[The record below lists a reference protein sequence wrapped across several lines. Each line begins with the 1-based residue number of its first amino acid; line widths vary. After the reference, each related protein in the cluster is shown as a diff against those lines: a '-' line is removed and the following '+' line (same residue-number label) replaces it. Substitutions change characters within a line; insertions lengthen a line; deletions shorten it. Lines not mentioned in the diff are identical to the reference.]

1 MNVARRALINQAI
14 TILKGVLEEE
24 QDSFDS
30 MPEGLQESERGQ
42 NSQDSISSL
51 EEAIQNLQEIA

>member
-14 TILKGVLEEE
+14 TILQGVLEEE
-24 QDSFDS
+24 QDSLDS